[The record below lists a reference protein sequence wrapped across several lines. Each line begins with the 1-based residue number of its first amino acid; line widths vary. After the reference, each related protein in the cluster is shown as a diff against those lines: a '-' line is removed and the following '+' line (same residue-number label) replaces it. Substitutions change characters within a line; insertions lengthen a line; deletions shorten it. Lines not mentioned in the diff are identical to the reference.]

1 MPSCKNVPLISC
13 VNITEHCATLL
24 LYLFLKFV
32 LALGSRRV
40 QTGADRVG
48 QQWMLFEISD
58 QEKIYLKNN
67 KNNYMRIFNPSIC
80 RDKMSITDVLGMRTG
95 WQ

>member
-1 MPSCKNVPLISC
+1 MQVNLVSPSVRTLTCMIMYMPSCKNVPLISC
-13 VNITEHCATLL
+13 VNITEHCSTLL

-40 QTGADRVG
+40 QTGAERVG

-58 QEKIYLKNN
+58 QEKK
-67 KNNYMRIFNPSIC
+67 FF
-80 RDKMSITDVLGMRTG
+80 
-95 WQ
+95 